1 MQDESADA
9 AMSIAV
15 LHHLSSVSRRMALLL
30 EMVRLL
36 KPGGRGLVTVWA
48 SEQENTKKMSS
59 WESLNSPDA
68 HNSTGNICGGTA
80 CIKARLLVK
89 ICQACLQKSPPR
101 RTVAGAEKTSSEA
114 VP

>member
-1 MQDESADA
+1 MPALATDHLQSHSAPSCMQDESADA

-59 WESLNSPDA
+59 WEPLNSPDA
-68 HNSTGNICGGTA
+68 HNSTGDICVGQG
-80 CIKARLLVK
+80 
-89 ICQACLQKSPPR
+89 
-101 RTVAGAEKTSSEA
+101 SSSD
-114 VP
+114 